1 MRTVK
6 NEDRK
11 KEVEYLRMALN
22 LCEINCGYE
31 TADLIIK
38 AQVKLKQ
45 LGGDFKL
52 SDGVDLYDRWKKY
65 WDEYHKNVE
74 DTQQNE

>member
-6 NEDRK
+6 NQDRK

-31 TADLIIK
+31 TADLILRVQ
-38 AQVKLKQ
+38 AKLKE

-52 SDGVDLYDRWKKY
+52 SDGAEIRITWKKF
-65 WDEYHKNVE
+65 WDEYYTEESK
-74 DTQQNE
+74 

>member
-22 LCEINCGYE
+22 LCEI
-31 TADLIIK
+31 
-38 AQVKLKQ
+38 KLR
-45 LGGDFKL
+45 L
-52 SDGVDLYDRWKKY
+52 
-65 WDEYHKNVE
+65 
-74 DTQQNE
+74 